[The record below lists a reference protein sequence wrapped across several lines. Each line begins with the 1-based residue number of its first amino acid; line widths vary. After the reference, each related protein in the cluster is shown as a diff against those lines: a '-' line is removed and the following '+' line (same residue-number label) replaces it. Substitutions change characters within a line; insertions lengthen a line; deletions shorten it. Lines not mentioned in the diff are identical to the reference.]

1 MHKSERDPMRL
12 PGARASRRALMGKT
26 IQVAGAA
33 AAASMFP
40 AIARCAMAAAV
51 VEESPMVETK
61 LGKLRGAR
69 GDGVVIFKG
78 IAYGQSTAGK
88 NRFMPPVPV
97 EPWTGVRDALEYGPR
112 APQNERA
119 SAMPHLAWI
128 RDTRPTSEDCL
139 KLNVFTP
146 AVNDGGKRPVMV
158 YIHGGGFISGSA
170 GSAGVEGSNLAKHGN
185 VVVVSM
191 NHRLNVFGHC
201 YLGALDARYADS
213 GNAGMLDLI
222 AALQWVRDNAAAFG
236 GDPGNV
242 TIFGQSGGASKV
254 AVLMAMP
261 AAQGLFHKAVV
272 QSASSL
278 LRMAPAADADKSAL
292 AIMSQLGIDKSNA
305 GALQDIPA
313 EQLLKAMSASIKATG
328 LDNCRPVVDGRAL
341 PAHPFD
347 PAAPAM
353 SAKVPL
359 LIGTCE
365 TETAFDFSLNPKN
378 FTLSADE
385 AHARVKFLLGVDDA
399 GANRFLDAYRKTHP
413 GATPSE
419 LVIYIFTD
427 YKYRQ
432 NDIKAAERK
441 AAQGAAPAY
450 MYLFTWRTPVLDGNL
465 KTPHTLCIPFVFGN
479 VDAAAGIIGTAL
491 ERYALSEKV
500 QGAWVAFARTGNPN
514 HPGLPAWKPYSASE
528 RTTMI
533 FDNACKAVND
543 PAGAD
548 RVAINTAPT
557 YVAELAGRR

>member
-1 MHKSERDPMRL
+1 
-12 PGARASRRALMGKT
+12 MGKEKAVVRYGRRRVMSKALQ
-26 IQVAGAA
+26 IAGAVTA
-33 AAASMFP
+33 ANIFP
-40 AIARCAMAAAV
+40 GIMRCAMAAAV
-51 VEESPMVETK
+51 VEESPVVETK

-69 GDGVVIFKG
+69 RDGVITFKG
-78 IAYGQSTAGK
+78 VPYGQSTAGK
-88 NRFMPPVPV
+88 NRFMPPVAVPA
-97 EPWTGVRDALEYGPR
+97 WTGVRDALEYGPR

-119 SAMPHLAWI
+119 STAPHLAWI
-128 RDTRPTSEDCL
+128 RDTRPVSEDCL
-139 KLNVFTP
+139 KLNIWTP
-146 AVNDGGKRPVMV
+146 GFNDGGKRPVMV

-191 NHRLNVFGHC
+191 NHRLNIFGHF

-213 GNAGMLDLI
+213 GNVGMLDLV

-261 AAQGLFHKAVV
+261 SAQGLFHKAVI

-278 LRMAPAADADKSAL
+278 LRMAPAADADKSAR
-292 AIMSQLGIDKSNA
+292 AIMSQLGIDNA
-305 GALQDIPA
+305 GALQDVPA
-313 EQLLKAMSASIKATG
+313 EQLLKAMSASITATG
-328 LDNCRPVVDGRAL
+328 IDNCRPVVDGRAL
-341 PAHPFD
+341 PGHPFD

-378 FTLSADE
+378 FTLSAEE

-399 GANRFLDAYRKTHP
+399 GATRFLDAYRKTHP

-419 LVIYIFTD
+419 LVIYIFSD

-441 AAQGAAPAY
+441 AAQGAAPTY

-479 VDAAAGIIGTAL
+479 VDAATGITGTAPG
-491 ERYALSEKV
+491 RYALSEKV

-514 HPGLPAWKPYSASE
+514 HSGLPAWKPYSASE

-533 FDNACKAVND
+533 FDNACKAVSD

-548 RVAINTAPT
+548 RTVINTAPT